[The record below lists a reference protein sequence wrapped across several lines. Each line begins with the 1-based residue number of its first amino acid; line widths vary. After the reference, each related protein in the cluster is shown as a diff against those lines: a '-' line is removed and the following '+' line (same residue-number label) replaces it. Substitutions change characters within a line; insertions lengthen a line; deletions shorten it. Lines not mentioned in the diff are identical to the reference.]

1 MTHKKTPSHSFIRT
15 TWCCFYP
22 LFCYLC
28 SGLSF
33 HCLVSFIE
41 RTNNRSTAHFSKL
54 HSCFNFRSHASG
66 GKLSLFYILLH
77 LIQRY
82 ICQCFLIRLSVIDKY
97 VFYIC
102 YNHKYV
108 CFSFFIML
116 DTTTLLVD
124 DCVYAF
130 NFPVLIFYIGNT
142 AVTCNNNNG
151 IGIRQ

>member
-1 MTHKKTPSHSFIRT
+1 MRLLMQKDFSGVLPVIWNWNPLLINRVASEVQCTRSARYRRVMTHKKTPSHSFIRT

-97 VFYIC
+97 VFDIC
-102 YNHKYV
+102 
-108 CFSFFIML
+108 
-116 DTTTLLVD
+116 
-124 DCVYAF
+124 
-130 NFPVLIFYIGNT
+130 
-142 AVTCNNNNG
+142 
-151 IGIRQ
+151 